1 MIFSQDI
8 PYTALSVETAG
19 TSIVVQRQPNGL
31 VLTNP
36 YRIGDWQAVLRSL
49 KIGDLDDFVGQTLH
63 AQVTL
68 VDSGEVAV
76 SNVTV
81 QYPIAPTVQIGG
93 VSVGT
98 GYQTSYY
105 LGGSP
110 VGIVAPD
117 FSIDATPFDGLDG
130 AVVSVDL
137 PGSPSTELSVDTSGT
152 NLSAS
157 YFGSGLYLV
166 GHDTAEHYEQVLRS
180 ILFTPSLTQPG
191 ITRQVALTLDA
202 GGHASPPVTTLVTVL
217 SPPAPLVDL
226 NGPAPGRNYAGTVE
240 VGGPATEIV
249 AADALSIDSPVW
261 NVLSGAHVHVPDG
274 APGMLIVD
282 TTGTNIV
289 ATPQGSGFELSGVD
303 SVANYEAVLR
313 TVRAAEPWGD
323 PGYTR
328 LVQFTVT
335 TAAGGTS
342 PPVTSPPATSR
353 ITVVAPQPPV
363 VDINGDPPGSTQ
375 AEYGV
380 AYGPL
385 AYIAKEVTIHSSE
398 TLLYARIVFD
408 PQRVPDYEF
417 DTSGTNISVSIDS
430 SSFLLT
436 GADTAEHYQAVL
448 RSARVGYVIGAAG
461 DISSF
466 EITVTSAAGTSASV
480 NSLVTTVLLPPPT
493 IDLNGSEPGINVETT
508 VYAYRARRISRY
520 LVTTHSRSI
529 PLTATTSL
537 VRKCISTPTLET

>member
-1 MIFSQDI
+1 M
-8 PYTALSVETAG
+8 
-19 TSIVVQRQPNGL
+19 
-31 VLTNP
+31 
-36 YRIGDWQAVLRSL
+36 
-49 KIGDLDDFVGQTLH
+49 
-63 AQVTL
+63 
-68 VDSGEVAV
+68 AV

-261 NVLSGAHVHVPDG
+261 NVLSGRMCMYPMVRRD
-274 APGMLIVD
+274 
-282 TTGTNIV
+282 
-289 ATPQGSGFELSGVD
+289 VD
-303 SVANYEAVLR
+303 SRHHGHEHRRDASRIRIRVERCRQRGELR
-313 TVRAAEPWGD
+313 GRASYGPRRRALGRSGLHPARAIHGDHRRGWHEPAGHE
-323 PGYTR
+323 PSGHQQNHGRGPAT
-328 LVQFTVT
+328 
-335 TAAGGTS
+335 AGGRHQRRSAGQHTG
-342 PPVTSPPATSR
+342 
-353 ITVVAPQPPV
+353 
-363 VDINGDPPGSTQ
+363 GD
-375 AEYGV
+375 GV
-380 AYGPL
+380 AYGPW
-385 AYIAKEVTIHSSE
+385 
-398 TLLYARIVFD
+398 R
-408 PQRVPDYEF
+408 
-417 DTSGTNISVSIDS
+417 TS
-430 SSFLLT
+430 
-436 GADTAEHYQAVL
+436 
-448 RSARVGYVIGAAG
+448 
-461 DISSF
+461 
-466 EITVTSAAGTSASV
+466 
-480 NSLVTTVLLPPPT
+480 P
-493 IDLNGSEPGINVETT
+493 
-508 VYAYRARRISRY
+508 
-520 LVTTHSRSI
+520 
-529 PLTATTSL
+529 
-537 VRKCISTPTLET
+537 RK